1 MKKDLFKLIILLVSF
16 VCSLEG
22 TAQGQYL
29 KLGAIVPG
37 TSVAGLV
44 GNGASLS
51 FGKVSKKVFNVRSRV
66 GLDLFYHKGSQ
77 DSLVGFNKY
86 PAMFGGDM
94 IQSTSYQSTLFLNGQ
109 LVASL
114 DYFLFKNM
122 PNLFFGPDV
131 FLSAG
136 LHNYRYTLE
145 YVLDGLIYTSG
156 GGVKAHLGFEKP
168 LGQKNIFFG
177 EYAIG
182 YVVTTPYFLIEQP
195 SYTGAAEKSTY
206 WFTVSHQFSLGFR
219 F

>member
-1 MKKDLFKLIILLVSF
+1 MKKDLFKLIILIVSF
-16 VCSLEG
+16 VCSHEG
-22 TAQGQYL
+22 TAQDRYI
-29 KLGAIVPG
+29 KLGATVPG

-44 GNGASLS
+44 GNGACVS
-51 FGKVSKKVFNVRSRV
+51 FGKVSKKVFDVRSRV
-66 GLDLFYHKGSQ
+66 GVDLFFHKGSQ
-77 DSLVGFNKY
+77 DSFVGFNKY
-86 PAMFGGDM
+86 PGMFGGDM

-114 DYFLFKNM
+114 DYFLFDNM
-122 PNLFFGPDV
+122 PNFFIGPDV

-145 YVLDGLIYTSG
+145 YVLDGSIYTSG
-156 GGVKAHLGFEKP
+156 GGVKAHVGFEKP
-168 LGQKNIFFG
+168 LGAKNIFFG

-195 SYTGAAEKSTY
+195 SYTGQAERPTY
-206 WFTVSHQFSLGFR
+206 WFTVSHQFSVGFR